1 MNSFLDNNQNAALGL
16 PECVTTKEVCSWL
29 GIARSTIHN
38 YIETA
43 NFPKPVKLSTRHHVF
58 LRNEIV
64 DWFKQRQIDDNLPEE
79 L

>member
-1 MNSFLDNNQNAALGL
+1 MNSFRQENPTPSGL
-16 PECVTTKEVCSWL
+16 PECITTKEVCNWL

-38 YIETA
+38 YILHK

-58 LRNEIV
+58 LRVEIV
-64 DWFKQRQIDDNLPEE
+64 DWFQRRQIEDNLADE